1 MAMLREKMTRDLQ
14 IRRLSASTQKQYL
27 RAVRELAGYYHKPP
41 DQIDCQK
48 VQDWLLY
55 LMYDRKLNWS
65 TVNTICSGLKFF
77 YSVTLGL
84 KEDSFSIPPRRT
96 PRSLP
101 NILSS
106 EELERLF
113 AVESGNLRNQ
123 TLLMTT
129 YAAGLRI
136 SEVIR
141 LTSKDIDSTRM
152 MIFVRKGK
160 RAKDRYTI
168 LSKRLLSQLRIYWR
182 AYEPKDQLFPGN
194 KPATHIADST
204 ARGIFVMAK
213 AKASITKTG
222 GIHML
227 RHSFATHMLETGVD
241 IRTIQILMGHSSI
254 VSTMRY
260 LQMTRKQ
267 FDSTQSP
274 LDRLDIPQRD

>member
-1 MAMLREKMTRDLQ
+1 MAMLREKMTKDLQ
-14 IRRLSASTQKQYL
+14 VRRLSTSTQKQYL
-27 RAVRELAGYYHKPP
+27 RAVRELAGYYRKPP

-84 KEDSFSIPPRRT
+84 KDDLFSIPPRRT

-129 YAAGLRI
+129 YAAGLRV

-141 LTSKDIDSTRM
+141 LTIKDIDSERM

-168 LSKRLLSQLRIYWR
+168 LSKRLLSQLRAYWR
-182 AYEPKDQLFPGN
+182 VYNPKGRLFPGN

-227 RHSFATHMLETGVD
+227 RHSFATHMLEAGVD
-241 IRTIQILMGHSSI
+241 LRTIQILMGHSSI
-254 VSTMRY
+254 VSTMHY